1 MKVLVLGAGGKTG
14 RLVIERAVAA
24 GHTVTAL
31 AHTVNEKEQFPD
43 SVNLV
48 HGDVRNPS
56 RLDQV
61 MTGQDAVIDTLGGKT
76 PWAETDLESSAAD
89 VVIQVMKR
97 NDVKRLVVVSVL
109 GEGDSEEQAGW
120 FYQHLMMPT
129 FLRGALKDKAAMEQK
144 VEASGLDFVIVRP
157 PVLSDS
163 DPTGMTKIV
172 SSGETARKITRGD
185 LAQFLVDQ
193 LTSDVYLSQEITVA
207 NS

>member
-89 VVIQVMKR
+89 VVIEVMKR

-163 DPTGMTKIV
+163 DPTGMVKIV
-172 SSGETARKITRGD
+172 STGETARKITRGD